1 MCEGGGAIRRPMFT
15 RTLLILALVASLL
28 TGPLARPAAD
38 VRVVKMPACAA
49 MVCAKPCC
57 ASMVCCT
64 AHSQRP
70 SAPEQAPAPV
80 RGGVESADIAAQ
92 TFPFLYAL
100 PAPLRCFVIRDE
112 ACAAHTLPPLAAT
125 CIRLI

>member
-1 MCEGGGAIRRPMFT
+1 MIARI
-15 RTLLILALVASLL
+15 LLILALVLS
-28 TGPLARPAAD
+28 PLALPAAD
-38 VRVVKMPACAA
+38 SRAVKMPACAA

-57 ASMVCCT
+57 ASMACCV
-64 AHSQRP
+64 AQPQRE

-92 TFPFLYAL
+92 TFPLLYAL
-100 PAPLRCFVIRDE
+100 PAPLRRFVIRDE